1 MEPAAP
7 SFIKYGLFQML
18 TMAIKEKIVLLKKS
32 CVIPQKKPALSKT
45 EKVKHFPKQPF
56 HSSQSNRI
64 NQKCPS

>member
-32 CVIPQKKPALSKT
+32 CVIPQKKTGPL
-45 EKVKHFPKQPF
+45 E
-56 HSSQSNRI
+56 N
-64 NQKCPS
+64 